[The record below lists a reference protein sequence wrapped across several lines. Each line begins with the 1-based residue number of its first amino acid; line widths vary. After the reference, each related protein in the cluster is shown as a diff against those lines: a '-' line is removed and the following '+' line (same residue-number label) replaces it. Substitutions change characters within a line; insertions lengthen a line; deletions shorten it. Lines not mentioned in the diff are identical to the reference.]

1 MQSVKIPLT
10 IDPYRAAAKKLD
22 YQGIVAADG
31 LERLAS
37 MVVSVAD
44 DAQVNLSFYEDL
56 SGIVVFEGTVV
67 CPVIMECQRCGEKM
81 RLELKTGFR
90 YSPDIKKI
98 EELELQ
104 DQYDSADLNNLGEID
119 LYAIIEDELILSLPL
134 IAKHS
139 DEECPASDLIESL
152 YDNEDTAELKHNP
165 FAELGEL
172 IKHKNSNS

>member
-22 YQGIVAADG
+22 YEGCIAASD
-31 LERLAS
+31 LARLAE
-37 MVVSVAD
+37 MVLSVAG
-44 DAQVNLSFYEDL
+44 DARVDLSFYEDL
-56 SGIVVFEGTVV
+56 SGIVVLEGTVV
-67 CPVIMECQRCGEKM
+67 CPVIMECQRCGG
-81 RLELKTGFR
+81 RLSMDLSAQFR
-90 YSPDIKKI
+90 YTPDAKKL

-104 DQYDSADLNNLGEID
+104 DQFDCVDLNSLGEVD

-134 IAKHS
+134 IARHS

-152 YDNEDTAELKHNP
+152 NDNEDTTESKHNP

-172 IKHKNSNS
+172 IKQKKQ

>member
-22 YQGIVAADG
+22 YEGCIAASD
-31 LERLAS
+31 LARLAE
-37 MVVSVAD
+37 MVLSVAG
-44 DAQVNLSFYEDL
+44 DAWVDLSFYEDL
-56 SGIVVFEGTVV
+56 SGIVVLEGTVV
-67 CPVIMECQRCGEKM
+67 CPVIMECQRCGGRM
-81 RLELKTGFR
+81 SMDLSAQFR
-90 YSPDIKKI
+90 YTPDAKKL

-104 DQYDSADLNNLGEID
+104 DQFDCVDLNSLGEVD

-134 IAKHS
+134 IARHS

-152 YDNEDTAELKHNP
+152 NDNEDTTESKHNP

-172 IKHKNSNS
+172 IKQKNSNS